1 MPTDQNI
8 QISGIYINIF
18 RIYVN
23 FESMGMIYYEVCYR
37 FLCIFHNYTWYRYKR
52 LNNIVQNNG
61 LKLYADRSKNSNFL
75 YLHMHIWN
83 VCQL

>member
-18 RIYVN
+18 GVYVN
-23 FESMGMIYYEVCYR
+23 FESMGMIYYEVCYG
-37 FLCIFHNYTWYRYKR
+37 FLLIFHNYTWHRYGR
-52 LNNIVQNNG
+52 SNNIIQNNG
-61 LKLYADRSKNSNFL
+61 LKLYADRSKYSNFR
-75 YLHMHIWN
+75 YLHKHIWN